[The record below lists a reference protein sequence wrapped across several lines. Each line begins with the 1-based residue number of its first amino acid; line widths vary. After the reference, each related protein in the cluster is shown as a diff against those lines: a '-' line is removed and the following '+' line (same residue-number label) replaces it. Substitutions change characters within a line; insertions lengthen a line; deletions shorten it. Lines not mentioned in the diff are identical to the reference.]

1 MDRNGET
8 NGTWGNP
15 LDRSPTMWNHCRVVQ
30 AERAEQASKQR
41 SMTQITKKYYV
52 VVLEDVDEV
61 METMRIEEEP
71 PIDDELEA
79 IETVVASDS
88 ATDFKGLGAL
98 HNIVLDINDWLL
110 CSDVQM
116 GVG

>member
-1 MDRNGET
+1 MKSLQSCT
-8 NGTWGNP
+8 SQT
-15 LDRSPTMWNHCRVVQ
+15 CR
-30 AERAEQASKQR
+30 ASKQA
-41 SMTQITKKYYV
+41 TFDDTNNEENCV

-79 IETVVASDS
+79 IETAVASDS

-98 HNIVLDINDWLL
+98 HNIVLDIND
-110 CSDVQM
+110 
-116 GVG
+116 